1 MDYDLFNFDPER
13 HTGRNFSGWFHPG
26 KRRAVF
32 VPRMYHAQSVM
43 QDGDY
48 YHSTPET
55 VGEKY
60 GFARGLLDG
69 LDPEAVYDLMFENGW
84 VRFYAEYDAE
94 GKLVMEGR
102 DAKTLRGAQ
111 AFARFA
117 GFPADKLRL
126 RQRTVYDEISVEI
139 SF

>member
-13 HTGRNFSGWFHPG
+13 HTGRNFSGGFHPA
-26 KRRAVF
+26 KRRAV
-32 VPRMYHAQSVM
+32 A
-43 QDGDY
+43 
-48 YHSTPET
+48 HSTPET

-84 VRFYAEYDAE
+84 VRFYAE